1 MPYTPDL
8 WYLLFAGEGRT
19 MLTSYQEI
27 QCYIFNF
34 WVQLFSLLQVLEY
47 EDVWCKLNQ
56 VLFTTAK
63 GHLKQ
68 LT

>member
-1 MPYTPDL
+1 
-8 WYLLFAGEGRT
+8 
-19 MLTSYQEI
+19 MLTSYQEM
-27 QCYIFNF
+27 QCYVFNF